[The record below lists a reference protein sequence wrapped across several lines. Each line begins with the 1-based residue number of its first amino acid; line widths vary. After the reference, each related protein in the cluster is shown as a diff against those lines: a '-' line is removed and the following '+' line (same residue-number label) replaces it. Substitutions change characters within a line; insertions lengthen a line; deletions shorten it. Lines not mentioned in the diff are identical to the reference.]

1 MNAEQDRSRVAV
13 ITGASSGIG
22 EATARALAADGH
34 RLALLARRADRIE
47 EVAAELGG
55 AVSIVADVTDR
66 DSLVSAAERVQADLG
81 GADILV
87 NNAGVMLLG
96 PFDSEHSD
104 ELRQMV
110 EVNLLGAMTATEVFL
125 DQLRDGGGDLVNI
138 SSVAGRTA
146 RAFGSGYNA
155 TKWGLNGW
163 SEALRQE
170 LLPDIRVM
178 VIEPGA
184 VGTELT
190 DHITDS
196 SVKEATEKFYG
207 EVAITAPDIAEIIA
221 FAVSRPRRVNLNEI
235 LVRPT
240 AQAR

>member
-1 MNAEQDRSRVAV
+1 M
-13 ITGASSGIG
+13 
-22 EATARALAADGH
+22 
-34 RLALLARRADRIE
+34 
-47 EVAAELGG
+47 
-55 AVSIVADVTDR
+55 SIVADVTDR